1 MICDKL
7 GTFIK
12 IFYRINGCKSIVYD
26 IIGVIGSNTWVFI
39 AHMVV
44 LNAIMNMMTKELS
57 PKVLRIE
64 RNMSTT
70 NKSESTEKG
79 AYWAN
84 EVIPSDIAL
93 MDLLRKQ
100 DSMTIA
106 ELSTAMG
113 VTATAVRQR
122 LNRLMAQG
130 HLERFAE
137 KAGRGRPI
145 HQYRLSE
152 KGKRKSGAN
161 FADLAVALW
170 EEIRSIQDQEVRQG
184 LIQRISKRM
193 ADLSA
198 DEFTGKTSSEKVDQL
213 KVMFGERR
221 IPVEIDRT
229 NELPIVNILACP
241 YPDLAEQDRAVCTME
256 KMLMGHLLERN
267 VTLSECRLDGSS
279 CCKFELS

>member
-1 MICDKL
+1 
-7 GTFIK
+7 
-12 IFYRINGCKSIVYD
+12 
-26 IIGVIGSNTWVFI
+26 
-39 AHMVV
+39 
-44 LNAIMNMMTKELS
+44 
-57 PKVLRIE
+57 
-64 RNMSTT
+64 MSTT
-70 NKSESTEKG
+70 NKPESAEKG

-93 MDLLRKQ
+93 LDLLRIQ

-106 ELSTAMG
+106 ELSTAME

-122 LNRLMAQG
+122 LNRLMGQG
-130 HLERFAE
+130 HIERFAE

-170 EEIRSIQDQEVRQG
+170 EEIRSIKDQEVRQG

-193 ADLSA
+193 ADLNA
-198 DEFTGKTSSEKVDQL
+198 DDFAGKSTDEKVDQL
-213 KVMFGERR
+213 KKMFGERR
-221 IPVEIDRT
+221 IPMEIDRT
-229 NELPIVNILACP
+229 NGLPIVSVLACP
-241 YPDLAEQDRAVCTME
+241 YPDLAEQDREICTME
-256 KMLMGHLLERN
+256 KMLIGQLLDN
-267 VTLSECRLDGSS
+267 DVKMSECRGDGDS